1 MSRTLEGL
9 QAVGWGAFDA
19 RLSSHSGVEAEL
31 TGRPGIADSG
41 HPLLFNHFIRAGEQS
56 LWDGEA

>member
-9 QAVGWGAFDA
+9 QAVGWGAFDV
-19 RLSSHSGVEAEL
+19 RLSTHSGVEADL
-31 TGRPGIADSG
+31 AGRPRRADSG
-41 HPLLFNHFIRAGEQS
+41 RPMLFNHFIRAGEQS

>member
-1 MSRTLEGL
+1 MGCI
-9 QAVGWGAFDA
+9 DA
-19 RLSSHSGVEAEL
+19 HLSSYSGVEADI
-31 TGRPGIADSG
+31 TGGPRGADSG